1 MPNISKITV
10 PKKPNIMSSNN
21 RNFTRAVILRTYA
34 TPPPPG
40 YLPDSWGK
48 KYEKGAKCKK
58 KMQNGKGRKGNDQ
71 GIENKK

>member
-34 TPPPPG
+34 TPPPQDICQIAG
-40 YLPDSWGK
+40 GK

-71 GIENKK
+71 EIENKK